1 MAVTLLNIFQDS
13 SFGIKDLN
21 CTLRYVSRGILA
33 VYFTLICF
41 TYRPETSLFLAA
53 QHLLLLLLRC
63 RIRDPVI
70 DTVVMHRNIV
80 FIGND
85 SVVLCLD

>member
-13 SFGIKDLN
+13 SLGIKDLN
-21 CTLRYVSRGILA
+21 CTLRYVSRGIVA
-33 VYFTLICF
+33 VYFTLIYF
-41 TYRPETSLFLAA
+41 TYRPETSLFLTA
-53 QHLLLLLLRC
+53 QHLLHFRC
-63 RIRDPVI
+63 HTRDPVI
-70 DTVVMHRNIV
+70 DTVVKHRNIV